1 MISARRREQKRKRK
15 VRIASYFMIFLM
27 VLAVAGFVATGPIG
41 SSEFSYNGIDFYV
54 RSVNGNAMLMAE
66 INDQEIGFYFDPF
79 QAETLTVPDN
89 MRETILNAQE
99 IIVTSLPF
107 DEADPTLD
115 LRIQNALYQDL
126 DRFTDK
132 RITRAT
138 TKQDFEFY
146 YLIKDCSDAS
156 RETPVLY
163 MPLDMLNYTSTGI
176 FEHEPYCYYL
186 NAAGPELLLMRDYLI
201 YLLNEVFI

>member
-41 SSEFSYNGIDFYV
+41 GSEFSYNGIDFYV

-66 INDQEIGFYFDPF
+66 INDQEIEFYFDPF

-115 LRIQNALYQDL
+115 LRIQNAVHQDL
-126 DRFTDK
+126 DRFTEK

-138 TKQDFEFY
+138 TEVDRDFY
-146 YLIKDCSDAS
+146 YTVKDCSDATEQS
-156 RETPVLY
+156 PVLY

-176 FEHEPYCYYL
+176 YEQEPYCYYL
-186 NAAGPELLLMRDYLI
+186 NAAGPDLLLMRDYFI
-201 YLLNEVFI
+201 YLLNGVIV